1 MRTYG
6 WNYLS
11 YVIRLVKRAVQKEV
25 FTVVIILDVVFCIAI
40 IVSLAGC
47 YQLLR
52 EPRNIIG
59 RLHDHIRQR
68 TTI

>member
-1 MRTYG
+1 VT
-6 WNYLS
+6 
-11 YVIRLVKRAVQKEV
+11 VEV

-47 YQLLR
+47 YQLLG

-59 RLHDHIRQR
+59 RLNDHIRQR